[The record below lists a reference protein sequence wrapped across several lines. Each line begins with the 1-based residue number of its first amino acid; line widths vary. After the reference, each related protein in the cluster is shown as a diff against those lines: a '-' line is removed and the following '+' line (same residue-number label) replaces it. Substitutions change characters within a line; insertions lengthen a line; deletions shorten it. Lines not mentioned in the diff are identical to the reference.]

1 VLDGSGTLVMVVVAV
16 VVMMMM
22 GEIMMNDV
30 ASKFITFAYRLG
42 NDRCNGSSSKNECNG
57 KLDLS
62 HFLSDEM

>member
-1 VLDGSGTLVMVVVAV
+1 VLDGSGTLVMVVVAMM
-16 VVMMMM
+16 VMMMM
-22 GEIMMNDV
+22 GEMNDV

-62 HFLSDEM
+62 HF